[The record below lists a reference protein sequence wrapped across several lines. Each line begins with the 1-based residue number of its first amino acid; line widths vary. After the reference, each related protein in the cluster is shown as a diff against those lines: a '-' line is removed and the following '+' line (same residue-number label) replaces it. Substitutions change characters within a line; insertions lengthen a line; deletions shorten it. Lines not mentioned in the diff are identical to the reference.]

1 MLSSFPLLVF
11 ARRHNFIVGTAM
23 AAVEEPH
30 RVDQFPQGSRLGTD
44 GEGERMRFAG
54 SNVLHI
60 CGDHSASEVDR
71 VVVASTLSCIYGT

>member
-1 MLSSFPLLVF
+1 MLADVSG
-11 ARRHNFIVGTAM
+11 AG
-23 AAVEEPH
+23 
-30 RVDQFPQGSRLGTD
+30 LGTD

-71 VVVASTLSCIYGT
+71 VEVASTLSCIYGT